1 MPKEILPYPEE
12 VILTTGNITI
22 DSITRDGY
30 TTFWPETK
38 SSADQFLAVD
48 GAGKLN
54 WTTPVGA
61 GNVTTDELF
70 TEDNFITTTDFING
84 TKHIK
89 ETGIKIEN
97 INNITQVNSI
107 TASNVNIED
116 SLNLLNDTEHK
127 ISLNCPD
134 NLNTNYTLKLP
145 PNSAELLQELR
156 ISAHDR
162 TQLEFISSFTSTIPQ
177 NNRCIFVSTNGNDTN
192 GNGSFDSP
200 FASLAKAIDI
210 ANELSST
217 QNPITIRMEAGK
229 YVENNLIG
237 PLTIISSG
245 ITISGANI
253 NSVII
258 SPINLNQPL
267 LNIAITSNLANLTLF
282 SNGISNAVGLTLSGI
297 NNDTTL
303 TSIQVIGFNTGIDLI
318 GSGSFYLLKNIIAKN
333 NIIGIRINNI
343 RAVIQTISVQGT
355 LSNSPANPAN
365 TGIIILGSA
374 SQSIITD
381 IYVSNCIMGV
391 SSTNNCICSIN
402 GLNATSNT
410 NDISCA
416 TGSVMYLNSIQ
427 ISGANGQDDIAIIAT
442 DAGTNIEMEGCNL
455 DGYNYNTNQRSGVGI
470 LARNSA
476 LIHIGNS
483 QLKRFITGAIIGDNV
498 DTSSTKLLLTDVFFN
513 NDEHDIIQNGTS
525 SLLVYA
531 SVVALSKITIND
543 KTNVFLNF
551 TDTVSN
557 VLSIGK
563 ANEGNSAILQT
574 LQGPSNN
581 PQINFISSLYSNKA
595 FTTQNFTN
603 ERSAFANISNNNSSL
618 ISATTSNTSG
628 ASLHLVSDRT
638 TPIGSETTIRGWDI
652 TKNGNTNAQ
661 LDFNFQNNDET
672 GLSVIPK
679 YNLMQLDGITKKVKL
694 EQGTS
699 INFGADT
706 NLYRSQSNVL
716 KTDSNLIV
724 GTLTPN
730 RAVYTN
736 IDNKLTSSS
745 TTGEELDYIHG
756 VTSSVQNQLN
766 SKVSLAGDIMYGT
779 LTLPSGTLSNP
790 ALNFSGSL
798 TTGFMTISGSLS
810 MISNGH
816 NSMTLTSD
824 GSMKLPQLNTSGI
837 LHNNSS
843 GLITSSLI
851 INSDITPNTIT
862 NSSLATTSSSNI
874 PSYIVVRDSNGNF
887 ETKMI
892 TLTGSPSYPTDVATK
907 AYVDIAIQLGFNVDT
922 PAVAISDTNITSLSG
937 LMTIDSVELKDQQR
951 VLLVGQT
958 NKIQN
963 GIYIVSTGAWTRS
976 SDFANGTY
984 AGAAYVLITFG
995 YYYKGSAWVCNTPDA
1010 VIGTDIIKFVEFS
1023 LPNNAGGSNVGTGA
1037 GQIYQGTTGTIMNF
1051 KTLTSDQYINITNNL
1066 NDVQLAIN
1074 GSSNNTVSNVVL
1086 RDSSGGFSAGT
1097 ITANLTGSASGNLL
1111 LTGGTLSGNLSLPSG
1126 GSTSPSLLFT
1136 GSTNTGVSAVSNVLN
1151 LISNGVNV
1159 LSLSD
1164 SQVKMGLLSTGV
1176 VHASSLGVLSSSLIT
1191 DSDIISSAGISNS
1204 KLATLTTAGL
1214 VSNSA
1219 TTATNLNTAS
1229 AIVARD
1235 NTGNFSAGTIT
1246 ANLIGSVTGSASGNL
1261 PLSGGTMT
1269 GALTLV
1275 SGNTTTPAINFTNS
1289 LNAGLSATSG
1299 ALSLITNGVE
1309 RLNVSSAGTI
1319 SVNAFSSSGVVHN
1332 NAFGNLTSSLI
1343 VDADISS
1350 NAGIGNSKLA
1360 TISQIGLVSNSA
1372 TTATNN
1378 NTANA
1383 IVARDSSG
1391 NFSAGTIT
1399 ANFTSGTLS
1408 NSLVSS
1414 NSGGSLRNTLLGSG
1428 LSFNTS
1434 TGTLSNGGVLSI
1446 VGTVN
1451 QIGVNVSSGVATL
1464 YLATSPSFGRIGSS
1478 TIATQSVLIGDST
1491 GTGAY
1496 NVAVGQQALQSC
1508 TTGQQNVGVGYLA
1521 LISCTGNG
1529 NTAVGPVCATSLSTG
1544 INNVFIG
1551 NDAGRGSFALTT
1563 GSSCC
1568 YIGTSSYSS
1577 ATNVNNEIVIG
1588 STTGKGDGTAVINAG
1603 SGLHVTNLSG
1613 GILASTST
1621 GKIQRSV
1628 GTDFIS
1634 NVGTNNVLLGSNTT
1648 INTGTA
1654 NVIIGYSSGTT
1665 INAGSRNI
1673 AIGQFIF
1680 SGASTALSDING
1692 NNIGIGSN
1700 ALTILGS
1707 TSSNNIGIGTAGQ
1720 QMSTANNNIVIG
1732 NLAGQCIRTSSNNI
1746 AIGNNSMGNMMF
1758 LTTTDGKNVCLGN
1771 YSGYN
1776 INTTASANTCIGN
1789 NAMYSG
1795 SIISNNTCIGQ
1806 NAGYYLTS
1814 GSNNTCVGG
1823 TSLGGTTT
1831 GSNNVAVGYNT
1842 LTGLTTGSYNT
1853 HLGINTQ
1860 ASSNTVSNEIVI
1872 GSDIMT
1878 TTGRGTNT
1886 CFINATSG
1894 LFSYMPAYA
1903 HFRSTNIT
1911 SNNMYWNT
1919 TLFNQNISVSNQ
1931 TVTFAL
1937 AGLYQIIF
1945 SGSVQASNAS
1955 ALSGVLNINGTQYG
1969 GATLYSFYIHNSST
1983 GSVYPLSFTII
1994 YRMTAGSTMYM
2005 GTANI
2010 QGNGFIPSYL
2020 SITFIGL

>member
-48 GAGKLN
+48 GDGKLN

-97 INNITQVNSI
+97 NNNITQVNSI
-107 TASNVNIED
+107 TALNVNIED

-145 PNSAELLQELR
+145 PNGAELLQELR

-177 NNRCIFVSTNGNDTN
+177 NNRCIFVSTNGNDIN

-217 QNPITIRMEAGK
+217 QNPITIRMEVGK
-229 YVENNLIG
+229 YVENNIIG

-245 ITISGANI
+245 ITISGTNV

-258 SPINLNQPL
+258 SPMNLNQPL
-267 LNIAITSNLANLTLF
+267 LNIAITSNLTNLTFF
-282 SNGISNAVGLTLSGI
+282 SNGISNTVGLTLSGI

-303 TSIQVIGFNTGIDLI
+303 TYIQVIGFNTGIDLI
-318 GSGSFYLLKNIIAKN
+318 GSGSFYLLQNIIAKN
-333 NIIGIRINNI
+333 NIIGLRVNNI

-374 SQSIITD
+374 SQTIITD
-381 IYVSNCIMGV
+381 IYVSNCIVGV

-410 NDISCA
+410 NDIACA
-416 TGSVMYLNSIQ
+416 SGSVMYLNSIQ

-442 DAGTNIEMEGCNL
+442 DSGTNIEMEGCNL

-470 LARNSA
+470 VARNSA

-483 QLKRFITGAIIGDNV
+483 QLKRFITGAIVGDNV

-525 SLLVYA
+525 SLIVYA
-531 SVVALSKITIND
+531 SVVALSKITISD

-574 LQGPSNN
+574 LQGLSNN

-603 ERSAFANISNNNSSL
+603 EQSAFANISNNNSSL

-628 ASLHLVSDRT
+628 ASLRLVSDRT
-638 TPIGSETTIRGWDI
+638 APIGSETTIRGWDI

-679 YNLMQLDGITKKVKL
+679 YNFMQLDGITKKVKL
-694 EQGTS
+694 EQETS
-699 INFGADT
+699 INFGTDT
-706 NLYRSQSNVL
+706 NLYRSQSNIL
-716 KTDSNLIV
+716 KTDSNFIV
-724 GTLTPN
+724 GTLTSN

-736 IDNKLTSSS
+736 VDNKLSSSS

-798 TTGFMTISGSLS
+798 TTGFITDSGSLS

-816 NSMTLTSD
+816 NTMTLTSD
-824 GSMKLPQLNTSGI
+824 GSMKLPQLNTGGI

-862 NSSLATTSSSNI
+862 NSSLATASSSNI
-874 PSYIVVRDSNGNF
+874 PNYIVVRDSNGNF

-907 AYVDIAIQLGFNVDT
+907 AYVDIAIQLGFNVNS
-922 PAVAISDTNITSLSG
+922 PAVAMSDANITSLSG
-937 LMTIDSVELKDQQR
+937 LTTIDSVELKDQQR

-976 SDFANGTY
+976 NDFANGTY

-995 YYYKGSAWVCNTPDA
+995 YNYKGSAWVCNTPDA
-1010 VIGTDIIKFVEFS
+1010 LIGTGDIEFVEFS

-1037 GQIYQGTTGTIMNF
+1037 GQIYQGNTGSIMNF
-1051 KTLTSDQYINITNNL
+1051 KTLTSDQYISITNNL
-1066 NDVQLAIN
+1066 NDVRLAIN

-1097 ITANLTGSASGNLL
+1097 ITANLTGSASDNLL
-1111 LTGGTLSGNLSLPSG
+1111 LTGGTLSGNLLLPSG
-1126 GSTSPSLLFT
+1126 GSTSPSLLFI
-1136 GSTNTGVSAVSNVLN
+1136 GSTNTGLSAVSNVLN

-1164 SQVKMGLLSTGV
+1164 SQVKMGLLSTGI

-1191 DSDIISSAGISNS
+1191 DSDISSSAGIANS

-1219 TTATNLNTAS
+1219 TTATNTNTAS

-1261 PLSGGTMT
+1261 PSAGGTLT
-1269 GALTLV
+1269 GALTLI
-1275 SGNTTTPAINFTNS
+1275 SGTTTTPAINFTNS
-1289 LNAGLSATSG
+1289 TNAGLSATSG
-1299 ALSLITNGVE
+1299 ALSLITNGFE

-1350 NAGIGNSKLA
+1350 IAGISNSKLA
-1360 TISQIGLVSNSA
+1360 TITQIGLVSNSA
-1372 TTATNN
+1372 TTATNL
-1378 NTANA
+1378 NTASA

-1399 ANFTSGTLS
+1399 ANFKGSGLT

-1414 NSGGSLRNTLLGSG
+1414 NAEGTLINTALGSG

-1446 VGTVN
+1446 NGTTN
-1451 QIGVNVSSGVATL
+1451 QIITSASTGAVTL
-1464 YLATSPSFGRIGSS
+1464 SFATSPSFGRIGSS
-1478 TIATQSVLIGDST
+1478 TIATQSVLIGDNT

-1496 NVAVGQQALQSC
+1496 NVAIGERALQSC
-1508 TTGQQNVGVGYLA
+1508 TTNQQNVAVGYLT
-1521 LISCTGNG
+1521 LISCTSNG
-1529 NTAVGPVCATSLSTG
+1529 NTGIGSVCGTSLTTG

-1551 NDAGRGSFALTT
+1551 SESGRGSFGLST
-1563 GSSCC
+1563 GSYCC
-1568 YIGTSSYSS
+1568 YIGSTSQSS
-1577 ATNVNNEIVIG
+1577 ATNVNREIVIG
-1588 STTGKGDGTAVINAG
+1588 DTIGKGENTAVIKAN

-1634 NVGTNNVLLGSNTT
+1634 SVGTNNVLLGSNTA
-1648 INTGTA
+1648 ISTGTA
-1654 NVIIGYSSGTT
+1654 NVIIGYSSGAT
-1665 INAGSRNI
+1665 INAGSKNI
-1673 AIGQFIF
+1673 AIGQSIF
-1680 SGASTALSDING
+1680 AGASTALSDLNG
-1692 NNIGIGSN
+1692 NNIGIGN
-1700 ALTILGS
+1700 NTLTILGS
-1707 TSSNNIGIGTAGQ
+1707 TSLNNIGIGTAGQ

-1732 NLAGQCIRTSSNNI
+1732 NLAGHCIRTSSNNI
-1746 AIGNNSMGNMMF
+1746 AIGNNSMGNMMY

-1795 SIISNNTCIGQ
+1795 SIISNNTCIGSD
-1806 NAGYYLTS
+1806 AGYYLTS
-1814 GSNNTCVGG
+1814 GSNNTCVGS
-1823 TSLGGTTT
+1823 TSLLGTTT
-1831 GSNNVAVGYNT
+1831 GSNNVAVGYNA

-1853 HLGINTQ
+1853 HLGVNTQ
-1860 ASSNTVSNEIVI
+1860 ASSNSVSNEIVI

-1878 TTGRGTNT
+1878 TTGKGANT
-1886 CFINATSG
+1886 AFINASAG
-1894 LFSYMPAYA
+1894 LYKYMPAYGF
-1903 HFRSTNIT
+1903 FRSNNNISNSIHWLTPLLSQNIT
-1911 SNNMYWNT
+1911 
-1919 TLFNQNISVSNQ
+1919 VSGK

-1937 AGLYQIIF
+1937 AGLYEATF
-1945 SGSVQASNAS
+1945 SGTIQSVA
-1955 ALSGVLNINGTQYG
+1955 G
-1969 GATLYSFYIHNSST
+1969 GATTGQFFVNGLQYPSST
-1983 GSVYPLSFTII
+1983 YAFFYGAHGGAGTTQALSFTVI
-1994 YRMTAGSTMYM
+1994 YRFSAGGTMFM
-2005 GTANI
+2005 NTDNV
-2010 QGNGFIPSYL
+2010 QGNGFLPVYL
-2020 SITFIGL
+2020 SIKYLGL